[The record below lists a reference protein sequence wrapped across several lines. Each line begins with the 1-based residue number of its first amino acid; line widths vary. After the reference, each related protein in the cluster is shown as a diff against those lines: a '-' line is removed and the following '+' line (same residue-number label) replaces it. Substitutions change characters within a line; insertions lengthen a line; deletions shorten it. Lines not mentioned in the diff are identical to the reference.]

1 VRSGDIVR
9 MKRVMFWHL
18 KSNPYINFTEE
29 PFLVLSR
36 EENTIIRL
44 MDPRTKRI
52 FRALVESYDVISS
65 LRE

>member
-1 VRSGDIVR
+1 MRAGDLVR

-18 KSNPYINFTEE
+18 KSNPYIDYTDK

-44 MDPRTKRI
+44 MDTRTKRI
-52 FRALVESYDVISS
+52 FRALIESYDVISS
-65 LRE
+65 VRE

>member
-1 VRSGDIVR
+1 MRSGDIVR
-9 MKRVMFWHL
+9 MKRAMFWHL
-18 KSNPYINFTEE
+18 KSNPYINFTEDL
-29 PFLVLSR
+29 FLVLSR

-44 MDPRTKRI
+44 MDPRTKKI